1 MPAGLPCGGAARHSG
16 RIDLGRVPMNTPIP
30 PGAMPPTRLMS
41 LEESARQLGE
51 LSRQLR
57 ELNARLEYLRL
68 LLKLNVH

>member
-1 MPAGLPCGGAARHSG
+1 MRCVRPRHDAFT
-16 RIDLGRVPMNTPIP
+16 DLGRVRMSTPTP
-30 PGAMPPTRLMS
+30 PGAMPPPQTMS

-68 LLKLNVH
+68 MLKVGLH

>member
-1 MPAGLPCGGAARHSG
+1 
-16 RIDLGRVPMNTPIP
+16 
-30 PGAMPPTRLMS
+30 MPPPQTTP

-68 LLKLNVH
+68 MLKVGLH

>member
-1 MPAGLPCGGAARHSG
+1 MS
-16 RIDLGRVPMNTPIP
+16 TPTP
-30 PGAMPPTRLMS
+30 PGAMPPPRTMS

-68 LLKLNVH
+68 MLKVGLH

>member
-1 MPAGLPCGGAARHSG
+1 M
-16 RIDLGRVPMNTPIP
+16 DTPKP
-30 PGAMPPTRLMS
+30 PGAVPLPRTVS

-68 LLKLNVH
+68 MLKVGLH